1 MILSLILVSIAS
13 LIGNLFR
20 YIGFQDTNIVLLYI
34 IAVLLSTIYS
44 SGHYVGIIT
53 SILSTLAFNYF
64 FTAPYFSLS
73 VNDPNYVITLVI
85 MAITSLI
92 ASSLTLKVKQNANE
106 AHEREKE
113 TKSLL
118 DLTNRLTDSKNID
131 DIFSI
136 LIKNLNSSFE
146 IPAAYLAFDENGFPE
161 TTFIQISQDG
171 NSIRRETENINEI
184 KHSIENLK
192 TQFDIGSEFCD
203 WPVYG
208 RDSILGLVRIPIKN
222 SKLMTEPQLR
232 LLRSMIESIAL
243 ALDRF
248 YAAQQKIKSIG
259 EAKQERYRSDILR
272 SISHDLRTPL
282 SGIIGTSEILLSMT
296 EEQDMRYSLIS
307 SIHSD
312 SEWLKS
318 LVENI
323 LNLTKLQD
331 GRLVLKKEFE
341 AAEEIIGSALFQ
353 ISKRYPEFEITT
365 QIPED
370 LVLIPMDAKLIE
382 QVLINLID
390 NAIRHSSSEKLTLL
404 LYLDENNT
412 NATFI
417 ISDYGIGIPDEK
429 LPFIFQP
436 FYTATNSIVDSRRSI
451 GLGLTICKAIIKA
464 HGGNIQAKNKSDEP
478 GAEFIFTLPM
488 EVSQNE

>member
-1 MILSLILVSIAS
+1 MILSFILVSIAS

-34 IAVLLSTIYS
+34 IAVLMSNIYS
-44 SGHYVGIIT
+44 NGHYVGIIT

-64 FTAPYFSLS
+64 FTDPYFSLS
-73 VNDPNYVITLVI
+73 VNDPNYVITLFI
-85 MAITSLI
+85 MTITSFI
-92 ASSLTLKVKQNANE
+92 ASSLTIRVKQSALA
-106 AHEREKE
+106 AHERENE

-118 DLTNRLTDSKNID
+118 ALTNRLTDAKNVD

-136 LIKNLNSSFE
+136 LIRNLNTCFDIPVAALSFN
-146 IPAAYLAFDENGFPE
+146 ENGFPE
-161 TTFIQISQDG
+161 NTFIQISIDG
-171 NSIRRETENINEI
+171 TMLRRETENIQEI

-203 WPVYG
+203 WPIYG
-208 RDSILGLVRIPIKN
+208 RDNILGLVRIPIEH
-222 SKLMTEPQLR
+222 SKLMTETQLR
-232 LLRSMIESIAL
+232 LLRSMIESTAL
-243 ALDRF
+243 ALDRL
-248 YAAQQKIKSIG
+248 YSAQQKIKSIG

-282 SGIIGTSEILLSMT
+282 AGIIGTSEILMSIT
-296 EEQDMRYSLIS
+296 DESDMRYPLMS

-323 LNLTKLQD
+323 LNLTKLED
-331 GRLVLKKEFE
+331 GKLIIKKELE
-341 AAEEIIGSALFQ
+341 AVEEVIGSAIFQ
-353 ISKRYPEFEITT
+353 ISKRNSEFEIITK
-365 QIPED
+365 IPED
-370 LVLIPMDAKLIE
+370 LVLVPMDAKLIE
-382 QVLINLID
+382 QVLINLMD
-390 NAIRHSSSEKLTLL
+390 NSIKHSFSEKLELIFF
-404 LYLDENNT
+404 LDENDE
-412 NATFI
+412 NAIFI
-417 ISDYGIGIPDEK
+417 VSDFGNGIPEEK

-436 FYTATNSIVDSRRSI
+436 FYTAKDSVIDSRRSI

-464 HGGNIQAKNKSDEP
+464 HGGTIHAKNKADES

-488 EVSQNE
+488 EVKQNE